1 MFLNRALALDVD
13 VVELDAAV
21 VGLARRHFGFID
33 CADSPRLTV
42 RGWSTCVVPGL
53 EEKDRVLAL

>member
-1 MFLNRALALDVD
+1 MFLNRALALNVD

-33 CADSPRLTV
+33 HVGSPRLVV
-42 RGWSTCVVPGL
+42 RTAGVS
-53 EEKDRVLAL
+53 VLFWV